1 VTFNV
6 GQKAIYPSRGIAEIT
21 GIEKKEIHGQV
32 QSFYVLRLADSDL
45 RIMVPTDKADQVGLR
60 PVAGSDDVEEVL
72 QILRESAVRFDRNTW
87 NRRYRGFMEKIKS
100 GSLFEVAEVFR
111 DLSRLKRTKTLSFG
125 ERRMLDTARDLV
137 VQELCVARKTDQ
149 NAVEQELEKVL
160 SEGQAYIGSRALR
173 FDPPTP
179 AHGDGQVRRGCPGS
193 RRSREIRSARLERRK
208 TRCYGEPHSL
218 P

>member
-1 VTFNV
+1 VTFAV
-6 GQKAIYPSRGIAEIT
+6 GQKAVYPSRGIAEIT

-60 PVAGSDDVEEVL
+60 PVAGSDDVNEVL
-72 QILRESAVRFDRNTW
+72 QILRENAVRFDRNTW

-125 ERRMLDTARDLV
+125 ERRMLDTARGLV
-137 VQELCVARKTDQ
+137 VQELCVARKIDQ
-149 NAVEQELEKVL
+149 VAVEQELERVL
-160 SEGQAYIGSRALR
+160 SEG
-173 FDPPTP
+173 
-179 AHGDGQVRRGCPGS
+179 
-193 RRSREIRSARLERRK
+193 
-208 TRCYGEPHSL
+208 HS
-218 P
+218 